1 MWGGRVAWILSPRKT
16 SVVTLTNLYLSFS
29 LSLLKAQLQKA
40 AAAEEEE
47 EETRIREEESQRLAR
62 LWAQVQSSTEAFEN
76 QIR

>member
-1 MWGGRVAWILSPRKT
+1 MDPESKKDLSGHSHQPI
-16 SVVTLTNLYLSFS
+16 SF
-29 LSLLKAQLQKA
+29 LFPSLLKAQLQKA

-62 LWAQVQSSTEAFEN
+62 LRAQVQSSTEAFEN